1 MIPRFKTS
9 HFLFTVSALT
19 FMPVAF
25 ALETN
30 ENLGFDIKI
39 SLSKKAAAKLQS
51 TNKGITV
58 MAAYY
63 GNPLKSARRHVN
75 EMGMID
81 LGYEKINRSGNPG
94 LVHVT
99 GNTIAAERLEWIQ
112 GSAKVNVNILS
123 SRKGDENN
131 ILNCDFIDGD
141 VAAIK
146 ESPVE
151 LHCSLIEED
160 IENKHKP

>member
-1 MIPRFKTS
+1 MIRRFKTS
-9 HFLFTVSALT
+9 HFLLTVSALT
-19 FMPVAF
+19 FIPVAF
-25 ALETN
+25 AVDTN

-51 TNKGITV
+51 TNTGITV
-58 MAAYY
+58 MASYY
-63 GNPLKSARRHVN
+63 GNPRKSARRRVN
-75 EMGMID
+75 EIGLID
-81 LGYEKINRSGNPG
+81 LGLDTIDRSGGPG
-94 LVHVT
+94 LVHIT

-112 GSAKVNVNILS
+112 GPAKVNVNILS

-141 VAAIK
+141 IAAIK

>member
-1 MIPRFKTS
+1 MIRRFKTS
-9 HFLFTVSALT
+9 HLLLTVSVLT
-19 FMPVAF
+19 FIPVAF
-25 ALETN
+25 AVDTN
-30 ENLGFDIKI
+30 ENLGFDIRI

-58 MAAYY
+58 MASYY
-63 GNPLKSARRHVN
+63 GSPRKSARRRVN
-75 EMGMID
+75 EIGLID
-81 LGYEKINRSGNPG
+81 LGLDTIDRSGGPG
-94 LVHVT
+94 LVHIT

-112 GSAKVNVNILS
+112 GPAKVNVNILS

-160 IENKHKP
+160 IESKHKP

>member
-94 LVHVT
+94 LVRSE
-99 GNTIAAERLEWIQ
+99 ERRV
-112 GSAKVNVNILS
+112 G
-123 SRKGDENN
+123 
-131 ILNCDFIDGD
+131 
-141 VAAIK
+141 K
-146 ESPVE
+146 ERRAGWRTW
-151 LHCSLIEED
+151 
-160 IENKHKP
+160 